1 MRKVTFLKVALQQ
14 GADQIMLKTQKS
26 SHETVILKE
35 SPDPG
40 QLVSKI

>member
-14 GADQIMLKTQKS
+14 GADQIMRKTQKS
-26 SHETVILKE
+26 PYEALVRKE